1 MKYNKI
7 PYTDLNISAV
17 GFGTWALGDAFFGKV
32 DDQQS
37 VEAIQSGI
45 DHGINFIDTAPAYGA
60 GHAEKVVGQAIKGRR
75 DKVIIATKLGIER
88 TKDDFLNNLKPE
100 RIYQEIDES
109 LERLGVNQIDLYQIH
124 WPDPDTPLEE
134 SVEALMKIKEQGKFR
149 YLGVSNFTPELLDEI
164 RSMTEIV
171 SLQPQYSLLRRQA
184 EETVIPYCQE
194 NDLGIISY
202 GTLAGGILTG
212 KFKNIPDFDEKDNR
226 FMFYNFFKEPEWSKI
241 QNFLDVLREIAK
253 ERNVPVVQVTINW
266 TIQQIGI
273 TSALVGAKNPEQIK
287 INAQAADFE
296 LDGEELERI
305 EQAWEKY
312 LIDIGK

>member
-1 MKYNKI
+1 
-7 PYTDLNISAV
+7 
-17 GFGTWALGDAFFGKV
+17 
-32 DDQQS
+32 
-37 VEAIQSGI
+37 
-45 DHGINFIDTAPAYGA
+45 
-60 GHAEKVVGQAIKGRR
+60 
-75 DKVIIATKLGIER
+75 
-88 TKDDFLNNLKPE
+88 
-100 RIYQEIDES
+100 
-109 LERLGVNQIDLYQIH
+109 
-124 WPDPDTPLEE
+124 
-134 SVEALMKIKEQGKFR
+134 
-149 YLGVSNFTPELLDEI
+149 
-164 RSMTEIV
+164 
-171 SLQPQYSLLRRQA
+171 QA
-184 EETVIPYCQE
+184 EETVSPYCQE

-202 GTLAGGILTG
+202 VTLAGGILTG